1 MTEGVSAI
9 YQTSMA
15 WRHLHRKD
23 DIWPMAK
30 TQGKKQLGKES
41 NSNSQNWKRKCE
53 NKDWN
58 HGIDTAYS
66 GYRASSLWNGLCTAE
81 FGGGDAGLFAV
92 VLMVVE
98 GVMKCLVFAW
108 WRIKRVGLCWSGW
121 ETKANE
127 SVCNGVCIVSYI
139 HCVNEKRERR
149 ENGWITPQLRFVT
162 CNALQRCIQINRKN
176 KKKQTPPFHLHLAPL
191 LLNPFAS

>member
-1 MTEGVSAI
+1 MTEGVSAMH
-9 YQTSMA
+9 QTSMA

-66 GYRASSLWNGLCTAE
+66 GYRVYLERMLPNWVRSESAIIKNHWTSKLGVRTENDRKQACFDVGAEGSGFPSDSDSLSEQSSGFVVME
-81 FGGGDAGLFAV
+81 GGTNWR
-92 VLMVVE
+92 
-98 GVMKCLVFAW
+98 LVP
-108 WRIKRVGLCWSGW
+108 RKRV
-121 ETKANE
+121 
-127 SVCNGVCIVSYI
+127 
-139 HCVNEKRERR
+139 RR
-149 ENGWITPQLRFVT
+149 NPNIRF
-162 CNALQRCIQINRKN
+162 
-176 KKKQTPPFHLHLAPL
+176 
-191 LLNPFAS
+191 